1 MKNLNLTNLRRKNK
15 LSISSMASAI
25 GISASYYE
33 KIENG
38 VRTPSYNFLIKFK
51 KAFPHENA
59 EQIFLSQNNT

>member
-1 MKNLNLTNLRRKNK
+1 MKNLNLTNLRKKNK
-15 LSISSMASAI
+15 LSIPSMASVL

-38 VRTPSYNFLIKFK
+38 ARTPSYNFLVKFK

-59 EQIFLSQNNT
+59 EEFFLSQDNT